1 MFALKQ
7 LHIILFQEEMM
18 KKLSLLCFV
27 ALVAGGMVFAGAK
40 SDSDT
45 TLRFSWWGGD
55 SRHQATLEVIEL
67 YQQKNPGVKII
78 AEYGGWDGYREKLVT
93 QIAGGTAPDIM
104 QIDQPWLFEL
114 SSMGE
119 VFLTLD
125 SSVPIDISDFDKN
138 FLDNYCLFQNQ
149 VKGLPTGL
157 NGETFLVNTALL
169 RKAGVDPNTE
179 WNWENL
185 FTEGKKVSA
194 LGPRN
199 YLLAIDPALTRFLFQ
214 KYMSQIAGGMIDEN
228 KNILFTEQQATD
240 ALALFKR
247 LLDEKILIPYSDS
260 SLYYQK
266 PEENPEW
273 INGNLA
279 LMHSWVS
286 NQDRSGAGVPG
297 LIAKSLPLMPN
308 AKDSGILVRPSQI
321 LTINKNSKNTA
332 AAVKFVDFFFND
344 PEAAEILNV
353 QRGIPPTGAAR
364 ELLASKK
371 LIAPLVEESTNIALA
386 HMGKPQTVWEMDS
399 KIVDI
404 LEDCIGKMAFG
415 QSSPAQAAKE
425 MRDRIAAELASQ

>member
-1 MFALKQ
+1 
-7 LHIILFQEEMM
+7 M
-18 KKLSLLCFV
+18 KKLTLFCLA
-27 ALVAGGMVFAGAK
+27 ALVFGGTVFAAAK
-40 SDSDT
+40 ADSGT

-55 SRHQATLEVIEL
+55 SRHQATLKVIEL
-67 YQQKNPGVKII
+67 YQQKNPGVKIE

-119 VFLTLD
+119 VFLTID
-125 SSVPIDISDFDKN
+125 SSVPIDTSKFDKN
-138 FLDNYCLFQNQ
+138 FLNSYCLFQNQ

-179 WNWENL
+179 WNWDNL

-214 KYMSQIAGGMIDEN
+214 KYMNQIAGGMIDEN
-228 KNILFTEQQATD
+228 KNILFTEQQAAS
-240 ALALFKR
+240 ALTLFKR
-247 LLDEKILIPYSDS
+247 LLDEKVLIPYSDS

-279 LMHSWVS
+279 LMHAWVS

-297 LIAKSLPLMPN
+297 LTIKSLPVMPN

-332 AAVKFVDFFFND
+332 AAAKFVDFFFND
-344 PEAAEILNV
+344 PEAAEILNI
-353 QRGIPPTGAAR
+353 QRGIPPTSTAR

-371 LIAPLVEESTNIALA
+371 LIAPLVEEGTNVALA
-386 HMGKPQTVWEMDS
+386 HMGKPQTVWEMNTE
-399 KIVDI
+399 IVDI

-415 QSSPAQAAKE
+415 QTSPAQAAKE
-425 MRDRIAAELASQ
+425 MRDRIATKLASL

>member
-1 MFALKQ
+1 
-7 LHIILFQEEMM
+7 M
-18 KKLSLLCFV
+18 KKSSLLCFA
-27 ALVAGGMVFAGAK
+27 ALISAAAVFGSGK
-40 SDSDT
+40 SDDSV

-55 SRHQATLEVIEL
+55 SRHQATLQVIEL
-67 YQQKNPGVKII
+67 YQRKNPGVKIV

-119 VFLTLD
+119 VFLTID
-125 SSVPIDISDFDKN
+125 KSVSIDTSKFDQN
-138 FLDNYCLFQNQ
+138 FLNSYCLFQNQ

-169 RKAGVDPNTE
+169 RKAGVDPDTE
-179 WNWENL
+179 WNWDNL
-185 FTEGKKVSA
+185 FTEGNKVSA
-194 LGPRN
+194 LGPQN

-214 KYMSQIAGGMIDEN
+214 KYMSQTAGGMIDEN
-228 KNILFTEQQATD
+228 KNVLFTEQQAAS
-240 ALALFKR
+240 ALTLFKR

-266 PEENPEW
+266 PEENPDW

-286 NQDRSGAGVPG
+286 NQDRSGAGLPD
-297 LIAKSLPLMPN
+297 LIVKSLPLAPN

-321 LTINKNSKNTA
+321 LVINKNSKNTA
-332 AAVKFVDFFFND
+332 AAAKFVDFFFND
-344 PEAAEILNV
+344 PEAAEILNI
-353 QRGIPPTGAAR
+353 QRGIPPTSAAR

-371 LIAPLVEESTNIALA
+371 LIAPMVEEGTSIALA
-386 HMGKPQTVWEMDS
+386 HMGKPQTVWEMNS
-399 KIVDI
+399 EIVDI

-415 QSSPAQAAKE
+415 QISPEQAAKD
-425 MRDRIAAELASQ
+425 MRDRILAKLASL